1 MSVEKKKKES
11 KSSHVRFRNGDLFCY
26 HCGSSF
32 KMPLPAP
39 VSMATAMMT
48 QFEKDHRKCKKT
60 WTEPVAS
67 TNGKSEQQNAL
78 WWSLKGE
85 HGSSSRCIF
94 NELSKGIG
102 LPQIGNQTNSVPY
115 DPDDFRRCYLLLE
128 AVPQWKSKLD
138 DLRKISPIWS
148 KLVDHWPRMTELLEQ
163 AMKSESGEA
172 AELYDLIQS
181 CHKE

>member
-1 MSVEKKKKES
+1 MSVEKKKRSKS
-11 KSSHVRFRNGDLFCY
+11 KSSHVGFRNGALFCF

-32 KMPLPAP
+32 NMQLPTP

-60 WTEPVAS
+60 WTEPVAAP
-67 TNGKSEQQNAL
+67 NGKSEQENAL
-78 WWSLKGE
+78 WWCLNGE
-85 HGSSSRCIF
+85 HGMSSKSIY
-94 NELSKGIG
+94 NELSRG
-102 LPQIGNQTNSVPY
+102 LGCPQLGNDRTAAPH

-128 AVPQWKSKLD
+128 AVPQWKSRLD
-138 DLRKISPIWS
+138 ELRKLSPIWS
-148 KLVDHWPRMTELLEQ
+148 KLVDHWPRMTELIEQ

-181 CHKE
+181 CHQ